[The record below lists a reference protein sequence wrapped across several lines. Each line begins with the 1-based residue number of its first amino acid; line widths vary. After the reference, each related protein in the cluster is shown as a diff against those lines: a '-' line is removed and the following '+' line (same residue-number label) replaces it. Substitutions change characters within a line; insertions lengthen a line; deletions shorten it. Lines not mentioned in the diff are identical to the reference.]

1 MWQYARR
8 RFAGRNRGWA
18 G

>member
-8 RFAGRNRGWA
+8 RFAGRNRSWA